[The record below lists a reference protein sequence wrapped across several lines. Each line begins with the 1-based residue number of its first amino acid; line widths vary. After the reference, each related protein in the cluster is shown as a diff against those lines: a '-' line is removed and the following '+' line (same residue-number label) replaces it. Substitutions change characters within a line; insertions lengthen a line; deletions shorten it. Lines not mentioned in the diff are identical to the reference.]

1 MGAKEGM
8 NWLVCGQPAA
18 KTPLLTLSGI
28 RPRCLHP
35 QRNMGTGLHGA
46 CKGPVSCRGGRRNDP
61 AKVVMNYRRRRGR
74 KAQNIICV
82 NKPEWLPDIKASH
95 QALGPTAPLLPR
107 PARAKY
113 HSESLTTSFFKGFVN
128 KSMTEHLKGKNI
140 SLYSW
145 R

>member
-1 MGAKEGM
+1 MWAASCQDTTSDPLRHKAPVSSSPEEH
-8 NWLVCGQPAA
+8 GQ
-18 KTPLLTLSGI
+18 
-28 RPRCLHP
+28 
-35 QRNMGTGLHGA
+35 GA
-46 CKGPVSCRGGRRNDP
+46 CKGPISCRGGWRNYP

-82 NKPEWLPDIKASH
+82 NKPEWLPDITASH